1 MVVFELERNWA
12 FAMECKFESI
22 DQPLSRKKF
31 VMRQK
36 LRKAAKWADFL
47 ESLLKEN
54 PLVGYEK
61 VFDELFGIF

>member
-12 FAMECKFESI
+12 FAMECKFELI

-47 ESLLKEN
+47 ESLLEGN
-54 PLVGYEK
+54 ALVCQK
-61 VFDELFGIF
+61 KAFSIN

>member
-12 FAMECKFESI
+12 FAMECKFELI

-47 ESLLKEN
+47 ESLLEGN
-54 PLVGYEK
+54 SLVGQK
-61 VFDELFGIF
+61 KSFDKLFEIF